1 MPKKRRKF
9 HATTVRVTGTKTR
22 TQTLT
27 ENPTAEMGTAH
38 TAEDKAAPTANSVTA
53 NHSTGLR
60 PRHSSTHMK
69 LLQHTTVIT
78 KEMQQSHR
86 WTATTGNTPITGSG
100 TSTQAA
106 APLQQGA
113 APLSTF
119 KTTYQGDA
127 AFKELLQQK
136 KIGQQHK
143 SSTNQDCNH
152 TSAY

>member
-27 ENPTAEMGTAH
+27 ENPTAEIQQVMLQSTLSRF
-38 TAEDKAAPTANSVTA
+38 EAAALPNTYIKVTA
-53 NHSTGLR
+53 DHSNH
-60 PRHSSTHMK
+60 K
-69 LLQHTTVIT
+69 KDAAAT
-78 KEMQQSHR
+78 KEDNSHR
-86 WTATTGNTPITGSG
+86 KHPYTGSG
-100 TSTQAA
+100 TSTLAA

-119 KTTYQGDA
+119 KQQYQGDA

-152 TSAY
+152 TSAD